1 MLERNLRPSDILTK
15 KSFENAI
22 VVVNALGRAQGIPK
36 DHRFGISVSDSW
48 VMVTRWLHKCSPA
61 FTCHCS
67 NSGGKFAWNMRRFSL
82 LNISFRDVSGRFRV
96 SKSIV
101 LNRGKLT
108 EVIVPEVTLPFS
120 HELLGLLAK
129 IELTIDDFQRISA
142 KTALIADLKPSGK
155 FRMEETWGT

>member
-1 MLERNLRPSDILTK
+1 
-15 KSFENAI
+15 
-22 VVVNALGRAQGIPK
+22 
-36 DHRFGISVSDSW
+36 
-48 VMVTRWLHKCSPA
+48 
-61 FTCHCS
+61 
-67 NSGGKFAWNMRRFSL
+67 MRRFSL